1 MSRRPPRDG
10 VNTRTDEAGAGRQKA
25 DDALA
30 SSPVSSR
37 PDEPETQSSPV
48 TGVVGD
54 ASATRSG
61 DDVRRRG
68 WFWHWNSI
76 VTQFAPLIGL
86 KGVGLLNSY
95 TVWTDRR
102 EESPHRGYAFP
113 SQQSE
118 ADFYGED
125 RAELIA
131 INKILVALD
140 LIEIRKEM
148 VLRVD
153 EQGRRW
159 RVPHNFYRVKDHG
172 DSFVLGSGDV
182 LRVVE
187 LADRDQAIYRYV
199 RHIFSS
205 RFAPIDPDNV
215 WTRILVEVRQNE
227 VWQRLAARAGRDEDR
242 ASARTRAGHAAR
254 KANLGTPERRDTA
267 TTADTQNDSDDVVSD
282 GVEQTSVV
290 NTNNGSDHDVA
301 PTNNGFDGSGSTVVD
316 LTNTGQA
323 TSVEPS
329 NRTYNQ
335 FGLTTTTTDDGS
347 KNIVQPHGDRVPQQ
361 NESPAPASL
370 RQSVPGAG
378 AGLAPALT
386 TMHVEVGPGG
396 RPAPADAA
404 GEATAIRAFED
415 ANGRRSTPA
424 ERQLLRGLAERF
436 APAARDQARPE
447 LPSGWAWLT
456 AAIYEAVEA
465 GSSFVAPR
473 RLREI
478 LSRWER
484 EGAPGGEAEGRE
496 GEKASSAQVSPPVRL
511 PASPP
516 SGPIRLGEAPDIP
529 LPHGFGSRRT
539 WDFAVS
545 LLGSAIDRER
555 LVELVAGTAI
565 VGYLDGEVTLAA
577 PDAAQA
583 ERIAGEYR
591 ELIARKLS
599 EAMRRPVRIAVLTA
613 VGDGETERRRD
624 GETEGKGGEV
634 AGFDHEDEEPETPAF
649 VVEEC
654 GLPSGQVWAA
664 VLEEVAARGG
674 VGRANFDAWLR
685 TTALIGRGDGGSLVV
700 GVPHAL
706 AQRRIAARFVA
717 PLRSAAAA
725 IVGADLPLE
734 VVVAREWLR
743 AHSFRA
749 SEVPLA
755 PSLSRK
761 EGA

>member
-1 MSRRPPRDG
+1 MNRPKGRGAEAGGRDRPPETVDRAPPPG
-10 VNTRTDEAGAGRQKA
+10 PR
-25 DDALA
+25 
-30 SSPVSSR
+30 SPAPAVA
-37 PDEPETQSSPV
+37 
-48 TGVVGD
+48 GVVGD
-54 ASATRSG
+54 ASASRSG

-76 VTQFAPLIGL
+76 VTQYAPLIGL

-172 DSFVLGSGDV
+172 DGFVLGSRDV
-182 LRVVE
+182 LKVVE
-187 LADRDQAIYRYV
+187 LADREQAVYRYV
-199 RHIFSS
+199 RHIFSG
-205 RFAPIDPDNV
+205 RFAPIDADNV
-215 WTRILVEVRQNE
+215 WTRILAELRQNE
-227 VWQRLAARAGRDEDR
+227 VWQRLAARAAREEDR

-254 KANLGTPERRDTA
+254 KAGSPLGVATPDVRDS
-267 TTADTQNDSDDVVSD
+267 TTTTENQNDSFDVITD
-282 GVEQTSVV
+282 GARQTSVAA
-290 NTNNGSDHDVA
+290 TNNGSADGVA
-301 PTNNGFDGSGSTVVD
+301 PTNNGFDDEKSTAVAPA
-316 LTNTGQA
+316 NTGRV
-323 TSVEPS
+323 TSVDPS
-329 NRTYNQ
+329 NRTYHQ
-335 FGLTTTTTDDGS
+335 FRLTTTTTDDKAGKEPTADGRRPS
-347 KNIVQPHGDRVPQQ
+347 ED
-361 NESPAPASL
+361 AS
-370 RQSVPGAG
+370 PGAILGTSEAVPDGG
-378 AGLAPALT
+378 AIPARMVT
-386 TMHVEVGPGG
+386 TMHVDAGPGG
-396 RPAPADAA
+396 KPAPADAA
-404 GEATAIRAFED
+404 GEAVAIRAFED

-436 APAARDQARPE
+436 DPAARDQA
-447 LPSGWAWLT
+447 LPDHLTGWSWLT

-484 EGAPGGEAEGRE
+484 EGAPGGGGRGTGD
-496 GEKASSAQVSPPVRL
+496 GERAKGDAAQNSDVRPGVSPVPR
-511 PASPP
+511 PP
-516 SGPIRLGEAPDIP
+516 SPVPSTAPDIP

-539 WDFAVS
+539 WDFTVS
-545 LLGSAIDRER
+545 LLSGVIDRER
-555 LVELVAGTAI
+555 LADLVAGTAI
-565 VGYLDGEVTLAA
+565 VGYRDGEVTLKV
-577 PDAAQA
+577 PDAARA

-599 EAMRRPVRIAVLTA
+599 EAMRRPVRLAVLTSEEGSRGGHPKGPGQGDREA
-613 VGDGETERRRD
+613 VSPVLEFER
-624 GETEGKGGEV
+624 
-634 AGFDHEDEEPETPAF
+634 EDEEPTIPVF
-649 VVEEC
+649 VVAEC

-664 VLEEVAARGG
+664 VLEEVVANGA

-685 TTALIGRGDGGSLVV
+685 TTALIGRGEDGSLVV

-706 AQRRIAARFVA
+706 AQRRIAARFLS

-725 IVGADLPLE
+725 IIGGDLPIE
-734 VVVAREWLR
+734 VVVARDWLR
-743 AHSFRA
+743 ATRRHAAAAGFST
-749 SEVPLA
+749 
-755 PSLSRK
+755 PSLRG